1 MDRMGRRNRE
11 VWRSIMSATTIIIAV
26 FVGICIAAFIVD
38 ADDF

>member
-1 MDRMGRRNRE
+1 
-11 VWRSIMSATTIIIAV
+11 MSATTIIIAV

>member
-1 MDRMGRRNRE
+1 
-11 VWRSIMSATTIIIAV
+11 VSATTIIIAV